1 MKKIKVKIKVIVV
14 VLAML
19 LIAAGSA
26 YLDYHVW
33 SLKHPNAP
41 LWTYFF

>member
-1 MKKIKVKIKVIVV
+1 MKKIKVIVF
-14 VLAML
+14 VLVML
-19 LIAAGSA
+19 LIAIGSV
-26 YLDYHVW
+26 YWDYHVW